1 VNIKKVFSEVDDFI
15 IVWCQAKNIKKESQ
29 VSMEWYNPEGKLVF
43 TINIDV
49 KPTNQEHPYRY
60 FWSVMRYNFINA
72 IKGKVFGV
80 WKVKIKPFDIEY
92 EFVIKDLKSYSLFK
106 ESKTISGALDEIV

>member
-1 VNIKKVFSEVDDFI
+1 LYGVRLRILKRKAKCQWNGI
-15 IVWCQAKNIKKESQ
+15 IQKE
-29 VSMEWYNPEGKLVF
+29 KLVF

-106 ESKTISGALDEIV
+106 ESKTISGVLDEIV

>member
-1 VNIKKVFSEVDDFI
+1 LYGVRLRILKRKAKCQWNGI
-15 IVWCQAKNIKKESQ
+15 I
-29 VSMEWYNPEGKLVF
+29 PEGKLVF

-106 ESKTISGALDEIV
+106 ESKTISRVLDKIA